1 MLKASSQNVF
11 LVHNNNCQV
20 LFSSSYIYRKH
31 ARDNRRVIQSA
42 SLISDAAIVQHVN
55 IATLEKMRENYTKL
69 SEFLDKEENDDND
82 YNDDKQK
89 KGE

>member
-1 MLKASSQNVF
+1 L
-11 LVHNNNCQV
+11 L
-20 LFSSSYIYRKH
+20 L
-31 ARDNRRVIQSA
+31 QSA

-89 KGE
+89 KGSDTNGYSFCYWQTN